1 MQIPYEDYLDMGHL
15 NKLLAMGYNS
25 MSQKKRAAAAKK
37 MVAQQRRDYLDEIEA
52 HAQAGEWD
60 EVCSIIMMRPFI
72 MEEGFCLYYDRIP
85 DDMKYWFVTEIFT
98 HHGDHYPVIREAL
111 THALDYGKANLPEWM
126 GETVTVYRGGT
137 NSIDDVKW
145 AISWTTEQDVA
156 EFFANRRTLIT
167 GKKTHVYRASILASE
182 IIAYTNARSEQEVM
196 QYGSV
201 YDVEEIPFIPGRV
214 KQLDENGHCVS
225 SDVAALEA
233 C

>member
-1 MQIPYEDYLDMGHL
+1 MMYEDYLDTGHL
-15 NKLLAMGYNS
+15 IKLMEMGYNS

-72 MEEGFCLYYDRIP
+72 MEEGFCLYYNRIP
-85 DDMKYWFVTEIFT
+85 DKLKYWFVTEIFT

-111 THALDYGKANLPEWM
+111 THALDYGKPNLPEWM
-126 GETVTVYRGGT
+126 GETVTVYRGGAD
-137 NSIDDVKW
+137 SIDDVKW
-145 AISWTTEQDVA
+145 AISWSTEPDVA

-201 YDVEEIPFIPGRV
+201 FNIEEIPFAPGRV
-214 KQLDENGHCVS
+214 TQLDENGHC
-225 SDVAALEA
+225 A
-233 C
+233 